1 MLSDIQSLIDLPF
14 TATSLTEDTA
24 SMSLMDRFEEE
35 DGSDSG
41 KSRGSSGSLLTLHT
55 SRLGDLTTE
64 VFQNI
69 SWFTEQECCQCIMT
83 SSTVTG
89 GLNVHITL
97 TLDMLS
103 VLLLTVIIYPD
114 RGEALQVTL

>member
-1 MLSDIQSLIDLPF
+1 MN
-14 TATSLTEDTA
+14 
-24 SMSLMDRFEEE
+24 
-35 DGSDSG
+35 
-41 KSRGSSGSLLTLHT
+41 
-55 SRLGDLTTE
+55 GDLTTE

-69 SWFTEQECCQCIMT
+69 SWFTEQECCQRIMT